1 MTKKKTPSKPK
12 RPANKKASGGRS
24 APTCSQFWV
33 IDTDTPGMS
42 QGQFSASGPYPTQAA
57 AEAAIVADIRNLW
70 EDSCTCLTSDKTSKW
85 CKPLHIVEVRRTV
98 EPEITPTIRLI
109 DAANAD
115 VDARRDK
122 TPNPSDG

>member
-1 MTKKKTPSKPK
+1 MKKLPSKPK
-12 RPANKKASGGRS
+12 RPANKRASGGRS

-98 EPEITPTIRLI
+98 EPEITPTIRLV
-109 DAANAD
+109 DTANAGLSHGD
-115 VDARRDK
+115 REK
-122 TPNPSDG
+122 KS

>member
-1 MTKKKTPSKPK
+1 MTKKKAPPKPK
-12 RPANKKASGGRS
+12 RPAKKKAGGDFSS
-24 APTCSQFWV
+24 APRSQWWV

-98 EPEITPTIRLI
+98 EPEITPTIRLVDTAPSSGI
-109 DAANAD
+109 AAGVNL
-115 VDARRDK
+115 
-122 TPNPSDG
+122 

>member
-1 MTKKKTPSKPK
+1 MTKKKSPSKPK
-12 RPANKKASGGRS
+12 RPAKQKAGGGCPG
-24 APTCSQFWV
+24 ATCSQFWV

-70 EDSCTCLTSDKTSKW
+70 EDSCTCLTSDKTNKW

-109 DAANAD
+109 DTANVEASHGN
-115 VDARRDK
+115 R
-122 TPNPSDG
+122 

>member
-1 MTKKKTPSKPK
+1 MTKKKTPPKPK
-12 RPANKKASGGRS
+12 RPAKKKAGGDCPS
-24 APTCSQFWV
+24 APCSQFWV

-42 QGQFSASGPYPTQAA
+42 QGQFSASGPYPTLAA

-98 EPEITPTIRLI
+98 EPEITPTIRLV
-109 DAANAD
+109 DTANPPD
-115 VDARRDK
+115 MPR
-122 TPNPSDG
+122 

>member
-12 RPANKKASGGRS
+12 RPAKKKAGGGCPG
-24 APTCSQFWV
+24 ATCSQFWV

-42 QGQFSASGPYPTQAA
+42 KGQFSASGPYPTQAA

-70 EDSCTCLTSDKTSKW
+70 EDSYTCLTSDKTSKW

-98 EPEITPTIRLI
+98 EPEITPTIRLV
-109 DAANAD
+109 DTAND
-115 VDARRDK
+115 QIHTSPHEND
-122 TPNPSDG
+122 

>member
-1 MTKKKTPSKPK
+1 MTKKKSPSKPK
-12 RPANKKASGGRS
+12 RPAKQKAGGGCPG
-24 APTCSQFWV
+24 ATCSQFWV

-42 QGQFSASGPYPTQAA
+42 QGQSSASGPYPTQAA

-70 EDSCTCLTSDKTSKW
+70 EDSCTCLTSDKTNKW

-109 DAANAD
+109 DAANAELT
-115 VDARRDK
+115 RPEPK
-122 TPNPSDG
+122 P

>member
-1 MTKKKTPSKPK
+1 MSTKKQPSKPRSSAK
-12 RPANKKASGGRS
+12 KKAGRGCPG
-24 APTCSQFWV
+24 ATCSQFWV

-42 QGQFSASGPYPTQAA
+42 QGQFSASGPYPTQDA

-109 DAANAD
+109 DTAN
-115 VDARRDK
+115 VEVSER
-122 TPNPSDG
+122 PL